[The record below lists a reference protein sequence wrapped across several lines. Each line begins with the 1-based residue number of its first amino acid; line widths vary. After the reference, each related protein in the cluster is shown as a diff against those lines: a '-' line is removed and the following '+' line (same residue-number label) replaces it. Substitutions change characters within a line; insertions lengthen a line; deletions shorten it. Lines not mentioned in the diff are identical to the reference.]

1 MEFEVLGPLRV
12 RSTGRAV
19 AVTGRMQKVLLGT
32 LLANANR
39 DVPANTLVDVLWPG
53 ETGDSASKLYLHV
66 HKLRRLLGEP
76 DRLASGEGGYQL
88 RVLPGELD
96 AQRFESLVD
105 EAVASDPRRC
115 AELSREALAL
125 WRGEPYD
132 GLDSPELAERA
143 RRLTERRLAAIETL
157 CQAELA
163 DGGPSSL
170 VDELTELIRRH
181 PFRERLHE
189 LLMIALYRAGRRTAA
204 LAVYRAARRLFVEEL
219 GIEPGP
225 ELREA
230 ERRILAGL
238 PIEPAGSTAPAV
250 VPSELPRTVRNFVG
264 RTAEL
269 SELDDQ
275 LALSDR
281 DSAPVCVV
289 VGTAGVGKTATVVR
303 WGNRVRP
310 RFPDGQLY
318 VDLRGYGPEQ
328 PPSAANVLEGF
339 LQALG
344 VEGPAIP
351 RDLPARAA
359 RFRALAARRRLLV
372 VLDNARTCEQVRP
385 LLPMSSSCHVVV
397 TSRDSLAGLVAR
409 DGANRIVL
417 RRLPS
422 SDARELFRGLA
433 GERTDDAADA
443 IDQVVRQCVRLPL
456 ALRVAAEIFRARDN
470 ISVADLA
477 AELADEHRRLDL
489 MDADGDA
496 HTAIRSVFSRSLHHL
511 PTSSARLF
519 VLWGLHPGHDLTA
532 PAFAALSGEDLRA
545 TRKAL
550 DALTRSHLVEE
561 GFAGRYRTHDLLR
574 AYARELAGQVEPA
587 CREAATRRL
596 FVWFLRTVLA
606 ARALVDPKARVI
618 DLTGLEETPTEA
630 PFHTRDDALA
640 WFAAERANLV
650 AVVRTAAD
658 QGADDICCLLAAALM
673 RLFYLTKHWDDWLVT
688 HEIAVAAARRSGRR
702 VDEAYL
708 LLGLGIAHDDVGGFE
723 KAIEYFRTTAEVF
736 HELGNRHGQAW
747 TLNNLGVTQDSMGRF
762 AEAAA
767 SYTAAL
773 EMFQADS
780 DLHGEGIALN
790 NLGDLRRQQG
800 LFDDSLRHL
809 RDAVA
814 LQRSSGDRTS
824 LRFTLRTLG
833 DLYRDKGLREQAGE
847 EYRHALAITREL
859 DDRWGSARLLVQ
871 LADLSAADGRETE
884 ARDHLHEALG
894 LCTATGDPIAE
905 KIRARLGA

>member
-1 MEFEVLGPLRV
+1 MEFEVLGPIRI

-39 DVPANTLVDVLWPG
+39 DVPASTLVDVLWPG
-53 ETGDSASKLYLHV
+53 ETDDSASKLYLHV

-76 DRLASGEGGYQL
+76 DRLASGEGGYHL

-115 AELSREALAL
+115 AALSREALAL

-163 DGGPSSL
+163 GGGPSSL

-275 LALSDR
+275 LALSGR

-303 WGNRVRP
+303 WGNRVRS

-433 GERTDDAADA
+433 GERTDDADA
-443 IDQVVRQCVRLPL
+443 IDKVVRQCVRLPL

-511 PTSSARLF
+511 PPSSARLF

-532 PAFAALSGEDLRA
+532 SAFAALSGEELRA

-574 AYARELAGQVEPA
+574 AYARELADEVEPA

-618 DLTGLEETPTEA
+618 DLAGLEETRTEA

-640 WFAAERANLV
+640 WFAAERGNLV
-650 AVVRTAAD
+650 TVVRTAAE

-688 HEIAVAAARRSGRR
+688 HEIAVTAARRSGRR

-773 EMFQADS
+773 EMFQADR

-814 LQRSSGDRTS
+814 LQRSTGDRTS

-833 DLYRDKGLREQAGE
+833 DLYRDKGLREQASE